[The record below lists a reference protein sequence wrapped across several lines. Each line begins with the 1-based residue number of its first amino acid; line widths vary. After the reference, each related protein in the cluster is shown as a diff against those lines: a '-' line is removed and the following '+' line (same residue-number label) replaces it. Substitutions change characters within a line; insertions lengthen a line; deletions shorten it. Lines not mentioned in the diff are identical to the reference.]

1 MPSVSIAGR
10 GVRLNFGG
18 DGKLLLVSNGYG
30 ADCNAEECAVWLYC
44 IVELGYLMDG
54 EKMVSRGW

>member
-18 DGKLLLVSNGYG
+18 GGKLLLVSNGYG
-30 ADCNAEECAVWLYC
+30 ADCNAEECARVAVLHRRVG
-44 IVELGYLMDG
+44 IFDG
-54 EKMVSRGW
+54 W

>member
-18 DGKLLLVSNGYG
+18 GGKLLLVSNGYG
-30 ADCNAEECAVWLYC
+30 ADCNAEECARVAVLHRRVGIFDEWC
-44 IVELGYLMDG
+44 KDG
-54 EKMVSRGW
+54 E